1 MNLKHPTEFEE
12 YLYIEHYL
20 PFYFK
25 QTLVITILILKKYIY
40 SILLYVAR
48 EFVT

>member
-1 MNLKHPTEFEE
+1 MNQKYPTVFEE

-25 QTLVITILILKKYIY
+25 QTLVITIFFLKRYIY
-40 SILLYVAR
+40 SILLYVVR
-48 EFVT
+48 EFFT